1 MREERRALVVAQI
14 TASGIT
20 DAEALE
26 VWNPN
31 WITFPP
37 IATSDL
43 DVGMSEKTTQL
54 IRWRVPLF
62 LNCPTAELVNSLLS
76 KLYFPYFRCMI
87 VTRKTFDNVQ
97 PIYSQLK
104 FIKTS

>member
-37 IATSDL
+37 MATSDL
-43 DVGMSEKTTQL
+43 NVGIRVKT
-54 IRWRVPLF
+54 
-62 LNCPTAELVNSLLS
+62 
-76 KLYFPYFRCMI
+76 
-87 VTRKTFDNVQ
+87 Q
-97 PIYSQLK
+97 PN
-104 FIKTS
+104 

>member
-31 WITFPP
+31 WSTFPP
-37 IATSDL
+37 MATSDL
-43 DVGMSEKTTQL
+43 DLGMSENTTQL
-54 IRWRVPLF
+54 IRWRAPLF
-62 LNCPTAELVNSLLS
+62 LDCPTTELANSLLS
-76 KLYFPYFRCMI
+76 KPYFPYFRCMN
-87 VTRKTFDNVQ
+87 VTRTTTDDVK
-97 PIYSQLK
+97 PISSQFK
-104 FIKTS
+104 YIKTS

>member
-37 IATSDL
+37 MATSDL
-43 DVGMSEKTTQL
+43 DVGMSEKITQL

-87 VTRKTFDNVQ
+87 VTRKTS
-97 PIYSQLK
+97 ISSQLK
-104 FIKTS
+104 YIKTL